1 MLKPQSMSRA
11 VIVGHKDVLDKTV
24 ETLHETNIFH
34 IEDFNDSESTFKI
47 GKPFENASDVSKKLV
62 KLRAISSYLG
72 IKPKEV
78 VKQNADK
85 LWMELDNQLSA
96 LENELNGKTDEK
108 GILENQLKDLEALQR
123 DLEPLTGIPNN
134 LENYSGYE
142 NIAVFVG
149 VVREDVRSA
158 ISQKTN
164 EFELD
169 YDSQNNVI
177 ALFVRKDLEQI
188 ISKMLSE
195 YEFRE
200 LRIPKLEGKPAELI
214 SNAEQEKT
222 KILSR
227 IEAIDRDITSIREKY
242 SDFILASDEVLS
254 IESQKSEA
262 PLRIA
267 TSKQSFVIDG
277 WVPTSDFG
285 QLKDSVEKATNGHV
299 FVTEEE
305 VKIKE
310 EEKSIPIE
318 YDNPKISRP
327 FQAIMDLYARPRYTE
342 IDPTILV
349 FIAFPLFYG
358 MMLGDIGY
366 ALILLTLALGIK
378 KYVKIEGLI
387 PLMNVLIYCQISS
400 LIFGVLYGEILGF
413 SLASLHTEHEIVTG
427 LIPGFET
434 ITLFE
439 SPIAGEVITYPI
451 HRTHMATTMI
461 VLSIIIGVV
470 HINLGYLLGFINE
483 YKKHGLPA
491 AMLEKASWVI
501 VEIGAGLIALGALGY
516 MPVAI
521 GAAVFLIGLVMLA
534 KGEGVKGPIEL
545 PTLLSNTLSYSRL
558 AAVGL
563 SSVYIA
569 STVNLIAF
577 EMLMPEKFGIMTFVA
592 IIVFLIGHT
601 INTILSIV
609 APGLHS
615 LRLQYV
621 EFFTKFY
628 EGGGKKYD
636 PFGYRRKYTEE

>member
-11 VIVGHKDVLDKTV
+11 VIVGHKNVLNKTV
-24 ETLHETNIFH
+24 DTLHNTNILH
-34 IEDFNDSESTFKI
+34 IEDFNESESTFKI
-47 GKPFENASDVSKKLV
+47 GKPFENAADVSKKLV

-78 VKQNADK
+78 PKQNAER
-85 LWMELDNQLSA
+85 LWMELDEKLSA
-96 LENELNGKTDEK
+96 LESELNEKTDEK
-108 GILENQLKDLEALQR
+108 GALENRLKDLEALQK
-123 DLEPLTGIPNN
+123 DLEPLTGIPIS

-142 NIAVFVG
+142 SIAVFVG
-149 VVREDVRSA
+149 IVKEDVRSA
-158 ISQKTN
+158 ISEITN

-169 YDSQNNVI
+169 YDSQKNVI
-177 ALFVRKDLEQI
+177 ALFVKKEMEQS
-188 ISKMLSE
+188 ISKVLLEFE
-195 YEFRE
+195 YRE
-200 LRIPKLEGKPAELI
+200 LKIPKLEGKPAELI

-222 KILSR
+222 KILSQ

-242 SDFILASDEVLS
+242 SDFILATDEILS

-262 PLRIA
+262 PLRFA
-267 TSKQSFVIDG
+267 TSEQSFVIDG
-277 WVPTSDFG
+277 WVPSKDFEK
-285 QLKDSVEKATNGHV
+285 LKTTVEKATNGHV
-299 FVTEEE
+299 FVTEQE

-342 IDPTILV
+342 LDPTVLV

-358 MMLGDIGY
+358 MILGDIGY
-366 ALILLTLALGIK
+366 ALILLSLALGIK
-378 KYVKIEGLI
+378 KFVKIEGLV

-400 LIFGVLYGEILGF
+400 LIFGLLYGEVLGF
-413 SLASLHTEHEIVTG
+413 SLASLHTEHGVVEG

-461 VLSIIIGVV
+461 LISIIIGII
-470 HINLGYLLGFINE
+470 HINMGYILGFINE

-491 AMLEKASWVI
+491 AVLEKASWFI

-516 MPVAI
+516 MPVTI
-521 GAAVFLIGLVMLA
+521 GAAVLLIGVVMLA
-534 KGEGVKGPIEL
+534 KGEGIKGPLEL
-545 PTLLSNTLSYSRL
+545 PTLLSNTLSYSRI

-592 IIVFLIGHT
+592 IIVFLIGHA
-601 INTILSIV
+601 INTILSII

-628 EGGGKKYD
+628 EGGGKKYN
-636 PFGYRRKYTEE
+636 PFGYKRKYTEE